1 MNTNVPCKFWTI
13 RLLFAPFLVA
23 MTLLAGFQR
32 ADGGANNFVSTSSGE
47 QRCLQG
53 SSPTAAVV
61 FTFSTAMNPT
71 ATTADFLDTT
81 AFESPTM
88 TFTWSAGNTVLT
100 CRPSDGFANNRTI
113 QWNVNGQDAV
123 GNVLTGATGS
133 FTTVPGVN
141 GGSGT
146 NAVSI
151 FQVTKY
157 AVYGQV
163 SSAAP
168 SFTTYEFFG
177 QTILASNRTAT
188 SITVTIPVT
197 SSVVSLDED
206 TLQPQRFS
214 FASFTPN
221 QTTFDTTFPLG
232 NYVFNVTPA
241 QQVTVNL
248 PNFSQ
253 PNIPVVGNY
262 NAAQAIDPSQPFTL
276 MWNTYSNAAGKDWIL
291 LSISAASGGALFS
304 TPLFDQ
310 PGSLSGSATGVTI
323 PAGVL
328 PANSTNT
335 VFLGFAHTTS
345 VTNSGNVSLAVVATV
360 TLFAIRTTTSGS
372 VTGSPPVL
380 TILPSGTNV
389 LVEWPTNA
397 TGYNLQFSTNPA
409 SSSWSTTLPTPVII
423 NTNKVVTNGIS
434 GGARFFR
441 LSQP

>member
-1 MNTNVPCKFWTI
+1 MNTNVRYLFRMA
-13 RLLFAPFLVA
+13 RLLIAPLLVA

-32 ADGGANNFVSTSSGE
+32 AVAATTIVSTVPSNGAT
-47 QRCLQG
+47 G
-53 SSPTAAVV
+53 VSPTAAVV

-88 TFTWSAGNTVLT
+88 TFAWSAGNTVLT
-100 CRPSDGFANNRTI
+100 CRPSDGFANNHTI
-113 QWNVNGQDAV
+113 QWNVSGQDAV
-123 GNVLTGATGS
+123 GNSLTGTTTGS

-157 AVYGQV
+157 AVYGQA
-163 SSAAP
+163 SSAAL
-168 SFTTYEFFG
+168 SFTTYEFFA
-177 QTILASNRTAT
+177 QTVLASNRTAT

-197 SSVVSLDED
+197 ASVVSLDED
-206 TLQPQRFS
+206 ALQPQRFS
-214 FASFTPN
+214 AATFMPN
-221 QTTFDTTFPLG
+221 QTTFDTTFPIG

-253 PNIPVVGNY
+253 PNIPVIGNY
-262 NAAQAIDPSQPFTL
+262 NAAQTIDPSQPFTL

-291 LSISAASGGALFS
+291 LNISAASGGTLFQ

-335 VFLGFAHTTS
+335 VFVGFAHTTS
-345 VTNSGNVSLAVVATV
+345 VTNGGNVSVAVVATV
-360 TLFAIRTTTSGS
+360 TLFAIRTTTAGS
-372 VTGSPPVL
+372 VTGPAPTL
-380 TILPSGTNV
+380 AIIHSGTNV
-389 LVEWPTNA
+389 LLEWPTNA
-397 TGYNLQFSTNPA
+397 TGYNLQFSTNLA
-409 SSSWSTTLPTPVII
+409 LTNWSATLPAPVVV
-423 NTNKVVTNGIS
+423 NTNEVVTNAMS
-434 GGARFFR
+434 GAARFFR
-441 LSQP
+441 LSDP